1 MIEIRIETMTRGL
14 FSNAYKLILFSSV
27 FLSACLPTAS
37 VVNAKEPDWL
47 NGESSAYPNSQ
58 YVVASGSAS
67 DAETAQK
74 RAQANLAKVFELR
87 IRESATTTQDVQSHR
102 ENGVESVNSN
112 QRINSQIN
120 VSTDKLIEGA
130 RIAEQWQNPD
140 DRTYYAF
147 AVLDR
152 HQAGNSIRTEI
163 ERLDNETS
171 LKLKK
176 AESEQDSL
184 LKVADIESAISN
196 QDQRAA
202 LQKTLKVIDLNGR
215 GMPAQWSHTELTT
228 SLQTALSALHMQ
240 AVVKQDNV
248 GGLAKILRGAMAQA
262 GFVSTHSASG
272 YRLVLDVDAQP
283 SFQQQGWYWQ
293 RGTMNLQLE
302 SPDGT
307 VRGQKSWPLKVS
319 ASRPE
324 QLNARLRTNI
334 EKILKTNL
342 SAAVFEFVTAD

>member
-1 MIEIRIETMTRGL
+1 MSKGL
-14 FSNAYKLILFSSV
+14 FANAYKLILFSSV

-37 VVNAKEPDWL
+37 VVSAREPDWL
-47 NGESSAYPNSQ
+47 NGESSDYPNSQ

-102 ENGVESVNSN
+102 ANGVESVNSS

-120 VSTDKLIEGA
+120 VSTDKLIQGA
-130 RIAEQWQNPD
+130 RIAEQWKNSD
-140 DRTYYAF
+140 DLTYYAL

-163 ERLDNETS
+163 DRLDNETV

-176 AESEQDSL
+176 AESENDSL
-184 LKVADIESAISN
+184 LKVADIESAITN

-202 LQKTLKVIDLNGR
+202 LQKSLKVIDLSGR
-215 GMPAQWSHTELTT
+215 GMPAKWSQTELTA
-228 SLQTALSALHMQ
+228 SLQKALSTLHMQ

-248 GGLAKILRGAMAQA
+248 GGLVQILRGAMAQA
-262 GFVSTHSASG
+262 GFVSTGSTSG
-272 YRLVLDVDAQP
+272 YRLALDVDTQP
-283 SFQQQGWYWQ
+283 SFQQEGWYWQ

-324 QLNARLRTNI
+324 QLNARLRTSV
-334 EKILKTNL
+334 EKILKAQL
-342 SAAVFEFVTAD
+342 STAVFEFVAAD

>member
-1 MIEIRIETMTRGL
+1 MTRGL
-14 FSNAYKLILFSSV
+14 FANAYKLILFSSI

-37 VVNAKEPDWL
+37 VVNTKGPDWL
-47 NGESSAYPNSQ
+47 KGESSSYPNSQ

-102 ENGVESVNSN
+102 ENGVESVNSS

-130 RIAEQWQNPD
+130 RIAEQWQNPE
-140 DRTYYAF
+140 DRTYYAL

-152 HQAGNSIRTEI
+152 HQAGNSIRSEI
-163 ERLDNETS
+163 ERLDNETA

-176 AESEQDSL
+176 AESEHDSL
-184 LKVADIESAISN
+184 LKVADIESAISS

-215 GMPAQWSHTELTT
+215 GMPARWSRAELSA

-248 GGLAKILRGAMAQA
+248 GGLVQILRGAMAQA

-272 YRLVLDVDAQP
+272 YRLVLNVTVQP

-293 RGTMNLQLE
+293 RGIMNLQLE
-302 SPDGT
+302 SPDAT

-319 ASRPE
+319 ASQPE
-324 QLNARLRTNI
+324 QLNARLRTSI
-334 EKILKTNL
+334 EKILKTQL
-342 SAAVFEFVTAD
+342 SAAVFEFVATN

>member
-1 MIEIRIETMTRGL
+1 MTRGL
-14 FSNAYKLILFSSV
+14 FPNAYKLILFSSV

-37 VVNAKEPDWL
+37 VVNSNEPDWL
-47 NGESSAYPNSQ
+47 NGESSAYPNAQ

-102 ENGVESVNSN
+102 ANGVESVNSS

-130 RIAEQWQNPD
+130 RIAEQWQNPK
-140 DRTYYAF
+140 DRTYYAL

-152 HQAGNSIRTEI
+152 HQAGNSIRSEI
-163 ERLDNETS
+163 RRLDNETA

-176 AESEQDSL
+176 AESEHDSL
-184 LKVADIESAISN
+184 LRVADIESAITS

-215 GMPAQWSHTELTT
+215 GMPTQWSQTELTA
-228 SLQTALSALHMQ
+228 SLQTALNDLHMQ

-262 GFVSTHSASG
+262 GFVSSPSASG

-283 SFQQQGWYWQ
+283 GFQQQGWYWQ

-302 SPDGT
+302 TPGGT

-319 ASRPE
+319 ASRPD
-324 QLNARLRTNI
+324 QLSARLRASV
-334 EKILKTNL
+334 EKILKTQL
-342 SAAVFEFVTAD
+342 SSTVFGFVTAD